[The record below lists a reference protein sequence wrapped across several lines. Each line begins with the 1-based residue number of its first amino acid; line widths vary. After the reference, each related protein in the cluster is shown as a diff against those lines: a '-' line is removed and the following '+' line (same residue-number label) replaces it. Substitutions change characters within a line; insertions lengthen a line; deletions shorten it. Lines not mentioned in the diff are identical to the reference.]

1 MVDKIE
7 GDSIRNSKYVYKL
20 IHDLRKF
27 KKFDLLCLSQV
38 NNICEF

>member
-7 GDSIRNSKYVYKL
+7 GDSIRNSKYMYKL

-27 KKFDLLCLSQV
+27 KKFDLFVIAYRLFCR
-38 NNICEF
+38 